1 MRIFILTGTSGT
13 GTSGTGTGGTGTGTS
28 GGGFSGTGTGGS
40 GTGSGSGTGGIGV
53 VTAQPGGFTGVSEY
67 IKVAGDLCK
76 YTKNIILA
84 YKAWIADLD
93 ICKC

>member
-1 MRIFILTGTSGT
+1 MRQILTGSFRILTGTSGT

-67 IKVAGDLCK
+67 I
-76 YTKNIILA
+76 
-84 YKAWIADLD
+84 YKWRETSARTGRTSF
-93 ICKC
+93 